1 MAKELLLTI
10 STPNGKVFNDTVVQ
24 VNADISEGRIGV
36 LAKHTP
42 LVSSLKI
49 STFNIRYHNGDVKK
63 GIVNGG
69 VFNVS
74 PEEVTILTTD
84 FLFDEDVDVS
94 RVNEQIKKI
103 KYMLDSKL
111 KPMEKQGLEDRL
123 KYEELKIQL
132 SKR

>member
-94 RVNEQIKKI
+94 R
-103 KYMLDSKL
+103 
-111 KPMEKQGLEDRL
+111 G
-123 KYEELKIQL
+123 
-132 SKR
+132 KRTN